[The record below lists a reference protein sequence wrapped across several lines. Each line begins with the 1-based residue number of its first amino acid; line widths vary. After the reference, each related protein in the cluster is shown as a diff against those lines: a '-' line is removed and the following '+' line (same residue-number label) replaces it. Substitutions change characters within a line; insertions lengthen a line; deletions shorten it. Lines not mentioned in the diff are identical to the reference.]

1 MSIRDWPVA
10 EQPREKLLE
19 RGAANLSD
27 AELLAIF
34 LRIGVRGKS
43 AVDLARDLL
52 QRFGGLRGLLEADQR
67 GFSQGQGLGPAKFA
81 QLQAVMEMARR
92 HLGETLQRGS
102 ALENPEAVRTY
113 LKAQMRHEANEVFGC
128 LFLDTKHR
136 PLGFEILF
144 RGSIDSAT
152 VYPRQVVKRALAYNA
167 AALILCHNHPS
178 GNPEPSKADIRL
190 THRLVDALESIEV
203 RVLDHF
209 IIGDGRPLSMLE
221 HGCFFSAPS

>member
-1 MSIRDWPVA
+1 MSIRDWPAA
-10 EQPREKLLE
+10 ERPREKLLE

-67 GFSQGQGLGPAKFA
+67 SFAQGQGLGPAKFA

-92 HLGETLQRGS
+92 HLGESLQRGP
-102 ALENPEAVRTY
+102 ALERPEAVRTY
-113 LKAQMRHEANEVFGC
+113 LKAQMRHERNEVFGC

-136 PLGFEILF
+136 PLAFEILF
-144 RGSIDSAT
+144 SGLAFTNKSQKQWYAT
-152 VYPRQVVKRALAYNA
+152 L
-167 AALILCHNHPS
+167 
-178 GNPEPSKADIRL
+178 
-190 THRLVDALESIEV
+190 
-203 RVLDHF
+203 
-209 IIGDGRPLSMLE
+209 
-221 HGCFFSAPS
+221 